1 MLHNFLIVLQQVSVL
16 FLLMLIGFW
25 LGKKQHFTEETIRG
39 LDFVVLNLALP
50 CTIIRAFQMEHDAS
64 MLRNFLLCI
73 VLSAALHILFFLV
86 AAPVSKKIPD
96 GDRGVYLLS
105 STLTNCSFM
114 GFPLQAALLGT
125 LGILYSSGYVFVM
138 NLFTFTM
145 GYYLFTGDRRSISP
159 KQIITRPAILGTMI
173 GLAVFLLNIPL
184 PGTVAIVV
192 DHIANLT
199 VPLPMFIIGYHLSQA
214 DFSVMLRNRLHWQ
227 FSALRLIVLPL
238 LATALMSLL
247 PLEEEVFL
255 SLCVCASCPT
265 ATAVTIIAS
274 RFTDK
279 GALSAEL
286 GAMQTLLSLLSLP
299 LMLAFASLLTQLP
312 I

>member
-16 FLLMLIGFW
+16 FLLMMIGYW
-25 LGKKQHFTEETIRG
+25 LGNKKHFSDETIRG
-39 LDFVVLNLALP
+39 LDFVILNLALP

-64 MLRNFLLCI
+64 MLQNFLLCI
-73 VLSAALHILFFLV
+73 ALSGALHLLFFAV
-86 AAPVSKKIPD
+86 AFPFSRKIPD

-125 LGILYSSGYVFVM
+125 LGILYSSGYVFIM
-138 NLFTFTM
+138 NLFTFTV
-145 GYYLFTGDRRSISP
+145 GYYLFTGDRKSISP
-159 KQIITRPAILGTMI
+159 KQIITRPAILGTLI
-173 GLAVFLLNIPL
+173 GLALFLLNIPL
-184 PGTVAIVV
+184 PDTLATVV

-199 VPLPMFIIGYHLSQA
+199 VPLPMFIIGYHLSHA
-214 DFSVMLRNRLHWQ
+214 DFGLMFRNRLHWK
-227 FSALRLIVLPL
+227 FSALRLVVLPVL
-238 LATALMSLL
+238 GIVLMSLL
-247 PLEEEVFL
+247 PLEKEVFL
-255 SLCVCASCPT
+255 SLAVCAACPT
-265 ATAVTIIAS
+265 ATAVTILAS

-286 GAMQTLLSLLSLP
+286 GAMQTLLSLLTLP
-299 LMLAFASLLTQLP
+299 VMLAFATFL